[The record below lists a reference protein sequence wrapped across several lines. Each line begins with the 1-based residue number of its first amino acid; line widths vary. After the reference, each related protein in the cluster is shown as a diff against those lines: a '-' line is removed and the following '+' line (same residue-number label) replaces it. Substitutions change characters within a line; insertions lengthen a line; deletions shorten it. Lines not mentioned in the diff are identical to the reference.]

1 MSPHN
6 DTLVNEYIEFLTKR
20 ICEKGI
26 QPFGLSRLKKDDGL
40 ALRRDAPCASDGAR
54 EVFALAVGPEESAEL
69 FWQTIGM
76 APADKQR
83 EELLWGWDI
92 ATKPD
97 QGTEFAD
104 AFVFVHWARIPGKK
118 LAVRE
123 AFRVGVLNYQNEPRV
138 VRPVDWNN
146 QHWTQWILGFLQAHR
161 PPFLMHF
168 MDKEEADAMEAAA
181 SAGKMEQ

>member
-1 MSPHN
+1 MSEHHN
-6 DTLVNEYIEFLTKR
+6 NALVDEYIDFLSR
-20 ICEKGI
+20 QINEKGI
-26 QPFGLSRLKKDDGL
+26 QPFGWSRLRKDDG
-40 ALRRDAPCASDGAR
+40 R

-76 APADKQR
+76 APPDKLR

-92 ATKPD
+92 STKPD
-97 QGTEFAD
+97 QGTEFND

-123 AFRVGVLNYQNEPRV
+123 AFRVGVLNYQNEPRI

-146 QHWTQWILGFLQAHR
+146 QHWTRWALGFLQEHK

-168 MDKEEADAMEAAA
+168 VDKEEAAVMDAAEAA
-181 SAGKMEQ
+181 SKEGQ